1 MSHYLLHGIYK
12 GTAASAGLS
21 KEGGTSRL
29 AQIKALIESVG
40 GKLVSDVY
48 YGFGEQVDVYAIC
61 EFPDHASAAAVTI
74 AACPGGVT
82 IKTTV
87 LMTPAEIDE
96 AVKKSPSYRAP
107 GT

>member
-1 MSHYLLHGIYK
+1 MPHYLLQGIYK
-12 GTAASAGLS
+12 DAGAAAGLA
-21 KEGGTSRL
+21 KEGGTSRE
-29 AQIKALIESVG
+29 AQVKALVESVG

-48 YGFGEQVDVYAIC
+48 YGFGEQVDVYGIC
-61 EFPDHASAAAVTI
+61 EFPDNASAAAVTI

-87 LMTPAEIDE
+87 LMSPAEIDE
-96 AVKKSPSYRAP
+96 AAKKSPNYRAP